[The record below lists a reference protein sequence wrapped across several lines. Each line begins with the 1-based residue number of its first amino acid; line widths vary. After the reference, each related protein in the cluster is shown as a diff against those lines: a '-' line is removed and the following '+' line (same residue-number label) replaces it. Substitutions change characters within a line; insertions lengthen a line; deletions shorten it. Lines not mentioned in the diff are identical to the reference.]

1 MKKSKK
7 TMPKSIING
16 KKNNNMSDITFL
28 KELNGQVVVSVEQ
41 YKSNPDYFLGK
52 PGDNLRLKDG
62 REVVVACE
70 LEGMAFPLDK
80 LADLL
85 LNCILINHEA
95 ASAYVNSDFTV
106 QAYPMLARAYKLYCA
121 IMDFLN
127 PGHKRATLEFMRQFD
142 KDLYSFLKVEG
153 TVKYFDNISRRDHE
167 DPENPKFCIGHE
179 SIDEEYLA
187 SMISLGAI
195 RIFKIMEEE
204 EIDDKMDRITLMF
217 TACMGYIM
225 VTQLRH
231 MGRKAAIEYA
241 AKELGPDSKECVEIV
256 LKMLTIDK
264 KEVAG

>member
-41 YKSNPDYFLGK
+41 YKSAPDYFIGK

-106 QAYPMLARAYKLYCA
+106 QAYPMLAGAYKLYCA

-153 TVKYFDNISRRDHE
+153 TVKYFDNISRREHE
-167 DPENPKFCIGHE
+167 EPENPRFCFGHE

-187 SMISLGAI
+187 YMILNGI
-195 RIFKIMEEE
+195 FGMQRIWQETPDATEDSKDF
-204 EIDDKMDRITLMF
+204 MF
-217 TACMGYIM
+217 TLCMGSIM
-225 VTQLRH
+225 VTKLRR
-231 MGRKAAIEYA
+231 MEKKAAIKYA

-264 KEVAG
+264 KKVAG